1 MIVPDVKPILNP
13 YLAMTS
19 EKYLKEVTVGPVSA
33 LSGKVVL
40 EEYDAAWKGIFEEEK
55 EKIGRALGRNGI
67 VTEHVGSTS
76 VPGLCAKPVIDIL
89 LIVRDSSD
97 ENAYVSQLERVGYTM
112 RIREPEWF
120 RHRMLKKHNPEV
132 NLHVFSYGCSEAKR
146 MLDFRDW
153 LRTNEGDR
161 MLYGN
166 TKKALVQREWQYLQD
181 YADAKSEVVREIFS
195 HMECRTPQE
204 KDACEIMPCVIRPW
218 RTEDAEDIAYAMNN
232 RNVLDN
238 LRDGRQPARRDT
250 FPLHSLGRIGIHVL
264 SGKIRSGTD
273 IFIRNR
279 LQRQG
284 GWKYLRNT
292 AAGHPQQNCRSR
304 LLHR

>member
-1 MIVPDVKPILNP
+1 MIVPDVKPTLNP

-97 ENAYVSQLERVGYTM
+97 ENAYVPQLERVGYTM

-153 LRTNEGDR
+153 LRTNKGDR

-166 TKKALVQREWQYLQD
+166 TKKALVQREWHYLQD

-195 HMECRTPQE
+195 HEQAINQC
-204 KDACEIMPCVIRPW
+204 
-218 RTEDAEDIAYAMNN
+218 AE
-232 RNVLDN
+232 
-238 LRDGRQPARRDT
+238 
-250 FPLHSLGRIGIHVL
+250 FL
-264 SGKIRSGTD
+264 SGLPDVRVHVCE
-273 IFIRNR
+273 
-279 LQRQG
+279 
-284 GWKYLRNT
+284 NT
-292 AAGHPQQNCRSR
+292 AAAAKGVAESGR
-304 LLHR
+304 LDVAALVMLVLCALFYWTVPGFILLAFAAVQYIAQTAVFIARRGAAGNFERKTVAPWLSSPP

>member
-97 ENAYVSQLERVGYTM
+97 E
-112 RIREPEWF
+112 
-120 RHRMLKKHNPEV
+120 
-132 NLHVFSYGCSEAKR
+132 
-146 MLDFRDW
+146 
-153 LRTNEGDR
+153 
-161 MLYGN
+161 
-166 TKKALVQREWQYLQD
+166 
-181 YADAKSEVVREIFS
+181 DAMS
-195 HMECRTPQE
+195 
-204 KDACEIMPCVIRPW
+204 
-218 RTEDAEDIAYAMNN
+218 
-232 RNVLDN
+232 RNWN
-238 LRDGRQPARRDT
+238 GWDT
-250 FPLHSLGRIGIHVL
+250 L
-264 SGKIRSGTD
+264 
-273 IFIRNR
+273 
-279 LQRQG
+279 
-284 GWKYLRNT
+284 
-292 AAGHPQQNCRSR
+292 
-304 LLHR
+304 

>member
-1 MIVPDVKPILNP
+1 
-13 YLAMTS
+13 MTS

-97 ENAYVSQLERVGYTM
+97 ENAYVPQLERVGYTM

-238 LRDGRQPARRDT
+238 LRDGIP
-250 FPLHSLGRIGIHVL
+250 FPYTPSDALEYMSFWQNQVRGRYIHS
-264 SGKIRSGTD
+264 
-273 IFIRNR
+273 
-279 LQRQG
+279 
-284 GWKYLRNT
+284 
-292 AAGHPQQNCRSR
+292 
-304 LLHR
+304 